1 MQNAASSTQKLVSG
15 TTIHALPITF
25 HVSRFT
31 PRVSRITHHA
41 SRITLPVSRF
51 TFHLPRPT
59 RAFTL
64 IELLV
69 VISVIALLAA
79 LTFPAVRGAKLS
91 VMRSRARGEMTLVE
105 TAIERYKD
113 KLGYYPPDNPGNP
126 PAIPPNWALNQLYYE
141 LLGTTNIGSAAA
153 PIYSTLDDSS
163 RVKASDFGTIFGPGV
178 TGFMNCSRA
187 SRGDE
192 PSSAMSFLTGLKPG
206 QCMVLTNPTG
216 PLCTILVC
224 ALEGPPALGS
234 PGSEKI
240 NPWRYN
246 SSSPRHNTKSFDLW
260 IDVTAGNKTNRI
272 CNWSDKPITVY
283 YTSIDNAY
291 P

>member
-1 MQNAASSTQKLVSG
+1 MQNPAPDITF
-15 TTIHALPITF
+15 HAIPITF

-31 PRVSRITHHA
+31 PHVSRITHHA
-41 SRITLPVSRF
+41 SRFPLHAPRSTL
-51 TFHLPRPT
+51 HAPRPA

-64 IELLV
+64 IELLI

-91 VMRSRARGEMTLVE
+91 VMRARARSEMTQVE

-113 KLGYYPPDNPGNP
+113 KLGYYPPDN
-126 PAIPPNWALNQLYYE
+126 ATNWAMNQLYYE
-141 LLGTTNIGSAAA
+141 LLGTTNIGTAAA
-153 PIYSTLDDSS
+153 PIYSTLDGSS
-163 RVKASDFGTIFGPGV
+163 QIKASDFGTAFGTTV

-192 PSSAMSFLTGLKPG
+192 PSGAMSFLKGLKPG
-206 QCMVLTNPTG
+206 QCMVLTNPSG
-216 PLCTILVC
+216 PICTILVC
-224 ALEGPPALGS
+224 ALDGPPALGS
-234 PGSEKI
+234 PGSDKI

-246 SSSPRHNTKSFDLW
+246 SSSPYYNTKSFDLW
-260 IDVTAGNKTNRI
+260 IDVIAGNKTNRI

-283 YTSIDNAY
+283 YTSIATSY
-291 P
+291 PLPHP

>member
-1 MQNAASSTQKLVSG
+1 MESSRQKAAGGNQPR
-15 TTIHALPITF
+15 APRFTF

-31 PRVSRITHHA
+31 SHA
-41 SRITLPVSRF
+41 PLAR
-51 TFHLPRPT
+51 

-79 LTFPAVRGAKLS
+79 LSFPAVRGAKLS
-91 VMRSRARGEMTLVE
+91 VMRARARGEMTQIA

-113 KLGYYPPDNPGNP
+113 KLGYYPPDNPGT
-126 PAIPPNWALNQLYYE
+126 WAMNQLYYE
-141 LLGTTNIGSAAA
+141 LFGTTNIGTAAA
-153 PIYSTLDDSS
+153 PVYATLDGSTQ
-163 RVKASDFGTIFGPGV
+163 VKASDFGTAFGPGV
-178 TGFMNCSRA
+178 TGFMNCARPT
-187 SRGDE
+187 RGDE

-206 QCMVLTNPTG
+206 QSILLTNSAG

-234 PGSEKI
+234 PGSDKI

-246 SSSPRHNTKSFDLW
+246 SSNPRHNPKSFDLW
-260 IDVTAGNKTNRI
+260 IDVMAGGKTNRI
-272 CNWSDKPITVY
+272 CNWSDRPINVF
-283 YTSIDNAY
+283 YTSLANAY